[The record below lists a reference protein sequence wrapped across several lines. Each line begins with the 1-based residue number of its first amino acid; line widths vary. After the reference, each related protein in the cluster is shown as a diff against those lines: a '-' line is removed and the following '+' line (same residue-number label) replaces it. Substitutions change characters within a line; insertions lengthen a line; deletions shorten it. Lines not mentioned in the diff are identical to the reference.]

1 MIIVILMPE
10 TLSYLS
16 CFAEPSMDTFSTF
29 SQHFSQPRLLHGLQQ
44 WRRFPNTLA
53 LVVGVPPAGQQDQRA
68 IPGSCS
74 ETPQRNLLTW
84 VPRVIEKGGR
94 GMSNLPCVNFAPIQV
109 QFFWAAF
116 EKDPGRSFPRAK
128 TCADDSAQKLGATPH
143 LHSIYWLVGSFKNW
157 KHLASSSTLSLE
169 RSFSSSV

>member
-94 GMSNLPCVNFAPIQV
+94 GMPLCLSHWGFACHAIHNPDEESEVAMLKTLGLGLLAWLGGTIRPNPC
-109 QFFWAAF
+109 WASRQYF
-116 EKDPGRSFPRAK
+116 GE
-128 TCADDSAQKLGATPH
+128 
-143 LHSIYWLVGSFKNW
+143 W
-157 KHLASSSTLSLE
+157 
-169 RSFSSSV
+169 

>member
-53 LVVGVPPAGQQDQRA
+53 LVVGVPPGGREDRRA
-68 IPGSCS
+68 IPGSFL
-74 ETPQRNLLTW
+74 ETPQRNLLGF
-84 VPRVIEKGGR
+84 PCYRQRGK
-94 GMSNLPCVNFAPIQV
+94 GMSKCHSLFSWNTKKWRLVTLVPCVNVAPNSGSVLLSSLWKRSRAVISSCKNLRRWQCSKTRSNTAFALDLSTG
-109 QFFWAAF
+109 WEL
-116 EKDPGRSFPRAK
+116 EKLE
-128 TCADDSAQKLGATPH
+128 TLG
-143 LHSIYWLVGSFKNW
+143 
-157 KHLASSSTLSLE
+157 
-169 RSFSSSV
+169 